1 MLACSRKT
9 KKSTTEFNL
18 RKKKAQGKQKAQGLT
33 MSIITRVK

>member
-9 KKSTTEFNL
+9 NKSTTEFNL
-18 RKKKAQGKQKAQGLT
+18 RKKAQGKQKAQGLK